1 MQKGIEKEI
10 KIEEKELKKIKLG
23 FSSIVIFRNILK
35 TKVIKKL
42 IKFLNFECKDDADD
56 IKKLDL
62 YSEFLSE
69 IFKYNNNLADYILS
83 QIFLDDNIYIN
94 KIVLKKEINDNLKK
108 ILKNELIFFK
118 FISSFDFS
126 SLLSNE
132 YSQKI
137 AKLEIKEIDFY
148 KIYGEHIK
156 NIDKK
161 GYGIFYNNNMF
172 ILDDRK
178 NIVAVKNKDNQD
190 IKNLYG
196 YEAERNKVLSNTK
209 ILLEGKKANNILLY
223 GDAGTGKSST
233 VKAVANFFKDEGLR
247 LIEIKKNQLNFI
259 TDIIESL
266 SYSPLKFI
274 IFIDDLTFSSNDD
287 TFSYLKAV
295 LEGGVNS
302 FPNNIAV
309 YVTSN
314 YRHLIKENFADRTG
328 DDIHIEDTIQQ
339 IMSLA
344 NRFGTIITFQRPDKN
359 LFSEIV
365 LSYAKENNIKI
376 DKEELIKQAEAYAI
390 RSAGRSPRAAKQ
402 FIELLKR

>member
-1 MQKGIEKEI
+1 MQKEN
-10 KIEEKELKKIKLG
+10 ELEKIKLG

-42 IKFLNFECKDDADD
+42 IKFLNFEIRDNIDN
-56 IKKLDL
+56 IKQIDL

-69 IFKYNNNLADYILS
+69 LFKCDNNLADYLLS

-94 KIVLKKEINDNLKK
+94 KCILKEEINNNLKK
-108 ILKNELIFFK
+108 ILKNELNFFK
-118 FISSFDFS
+118 YVSSFDFS
-126 SLLSNE
+126 SLLNKE
-132 YSQKI
+132 YSKKI
-137 AKLEIKEIDFY
+137 SELEIKEIDFY
-148 KIYGEHIK
+148 KIYSEHIK

-161 GYGIFYNNNMF
+161 GYGIFYDNNMF
-172 ILDDRK
+172 VLDDKK
-178 NIVAVKNKDNQD
+178 NIIAVKHKDNQD
-190 IKNLYG
+190 IKKLYG
-196 YEAERNKVLSNTK
+196 YETERNKVISNTK

-233 VKAVANFFKDEGLR
+233 VKAVANFFKDDGLR

-266 SYSPLKFI
+266 SNSPLKFI

-314 YRHLIKENFADRTG
+314 YRHLIKENFGDRTG
-328 DDIHIEDTIQQ
+328 DDIHVEDTIQQ
-339 IMSLA
+339 IMSLT
-344 NRFGTIITFQRPDKN
+344 NRFGTIITFQRPDRD

-365 LSYAKENNIKI
+365 LSYAKENNIKM
-376 DKEELIKQAEAYAI
+376 DKEELIRQAEAYAI
-390 RSAGRSPRAAKQ
+390 RSAGRSPRVAKQ
-402 FIELLKR
+402 FIDFFI

>member
-1 MQKGIEKEI
+1 MQKEN
-10 KIEEKELKKIKLG
+10 ELEKIKLG

-42 IKFLNFECKDDADD
+42 IKFLNFEIRDNIDN
-56 IKKLDL
+56 IKQIDL

-69 IFKYNNNLADYILS
+69 LFKCDNNLADYLLS

-94 KIVLKKEINDNLKK
+94 KCILKEEINNNLKK
-108 ILKNELIFFK
+108 ILKNELNFFK
-118 FISSFDFS
+118 YVSSFDFS
-126 SLLSNE
+126 SLLNKE
-132 YSQKI
+132 YSKKI
-137 AKLEIKEIDFY
+137 SELEIKEIDFY
-148 KIYGEHIK
+148 KIYSEHIK

-161 GYGIFYNNNMF
+161 GYGIFYDNNMF
-172 ILDDRK
+172 VLDDKK
-178 NIVAVKNKDNQD
+178 NIIAVKHKDNQD
-190 IKNLYG
+190 IKKLYG
-196 YEAERNKVLSNTK
+196 YETERNKVISNTK

-233 VKAVANFFKDEGLR
+233 VKAVANFFKDDGLR

-266 SYSPLKFI
+266 SNSPLKFI

-314 YRHLIKENFADRTG
+314 YRHLIKENFGDRTG
-328 DDIHIEDTIQQ
+328 DDIHVEDTIQQ
-339 IMSLA
+339 IMSLT
-344 NRFGTIITFQRPDKN
+344 NRFGTIITFQRPDRD

-365 LSYAKENNIKI
+365 LSYAKENNIKM

-390 RSAGRSPRAAKQ
+390 RSAGRSPRVAKQ
-402 FIELLKR
+402 FVELLKQ

>member
-1 MQKGIEKEI
+1 MQK
-10 KIEEKELKKIKLG
+10 ELDKIKLG
-23 FSSIVIFRNILK
+23 FSSVVIFRNILK

-42 IKFLNFECKDDADD
+42 LKFLNCETKENIDN
-56 IKKLDL
+56 IKQIDL

-69 IFKYNNNLADYILS
+69 LFKSDNNLADFILS
-83 QIFLDDNIYIN
+83 QIFLDDNIYISKCILKQEIN
-94 KIVLKKEINDNLKK
+94 NYLKKTF
-108 ILKNELIFFK
+108 KNELNFFK
-118 FISSFDFS
+118 YISSFDFS
-126 SLLSNE
+126 SIFNKE
-132 YSQKI
+132 YSKNI
-137 AKLEIKEIDFY
+137 AELEIKEIDFY
-148 KIYGEHIK
+148 KIYFEHIK

-172 ILDDRK
+172 VLDDRK
-178 NIVAVKNKDNQD
+178 NIIAVKNKDNQD
-190 IKNLYG
+190 IKKLYG
-196 YEAERNKVLSNTK
+196 YEIERNKVLSNTK
-209 ILLEGKKANNILLY
+209 ILIEGKKANNILLY

-247 LIEIKKNQLNFI
+247 LIEIKKNQLHFI
-259 TDIIESL
+259 TDIIEKL
-266 SYSPLKFI
+266 SCSPLKFI

-287 TFSYLKAV
+287 TFSYLKAI

-314 YRHLIKENFADRTG
+314 YRHLIKENFTDRTG

-339 IMSLA
+339 IMSLT
-344 NRFGTIITFQRPDKN
+344 NRFGTIITFQRPDRD

-365 LSYAKENNIKI
+365 LSYAKENNIKT

-390 RSAGRSPRAAKQ
+390 RSAGRSPRVAKQ
-402 FIELLKR
+402 FIELLKQ

>member
-1 MQKGIEKEI
+1 MQKEN
-10 KIEEKELKKIKLG
+10 ELKKIKFG

-42 IKFLNFECKDDADD
+42 IKFLNFETQDN
-56 IKKLDL
+56 IKQIDL

-69 IFKYNNNLADYILS
+69 LFKCDNNLADYILS

-94 KIVLKKEINDNLKK
+94 KTVSKKEINNNLKK
-108 ILKNELIFFK
+108 ILKNELNFFK
-118 FISSFDFS
+118 YVSSFDFS
-126 SLLSNE
+126 SLFEKE
-132 YSQKI
+132 YSKKI
-137 AKLEIKEIDFY
+137 AELEIKEIDFY
-148 KIYGEHIK
+148 KIYSEHIK

-161 GYGIFYNNNMF
+161 GYGIFYENNMF
-172 ILDDRK
+172 VLDDKK
-178 NIVAVKNKDNQD
+178 NIIAVKHKDNQD
-190 IKNLYG
+190 IKKLYG
-196 YEAERNKVLSNTK
+196 YEAERNKVVSNTK

-233 VKAVANFFKDEGLR
+233 VKAVANFFKDDGLR

-266 SYSPLKFI
+266 SDSPLKFI

-314 YRHLIKENFADRTG
+314 YRHLIKENFGDRDG
-328 DDIHIEDTIQQ
+328 DDIHVEDTIQQ
-339 IMSLA
+339 IMSLT
-344 NRFGTIITFQRPDKN
+344 NRFGTIITFQRPDRD

-365 LSYAKENNIKI
+365 LSYAKENDIKI
-376 DKEELIKQAEAYAI
+376 DKEELIRQAEAYAI
-390 RSAGRSPRAAKQ
+390 RSAGRSPRVAKQ
-402 FIELLKR
+402 FVELLSL

>member
-1 MQKGIEKEI
+1 MQNEKEN
-10 KIEEKELKKIKLG
+10 ELKKIKLG
-23 FSSIVIFRNILK
+23 FSSLVIFRNILK

-42 IKFLNFECKDDADD
+42 IKFLNFELKDN
-56 IKKLDL
+56 IKQIDL

-69 IFKYNNNLADYILS
+69 LFKCDNNLADYILY

-94 KIVLKKEINDNLKK
+94 KCILKKEINNNLKK
-108 ILKNELIFFK
+108 ILKNELNFFK
-118 FISSFDFS
+118 YISSFDFS
-126 SLLSNE
+126 SLFEKE
-132 YSQKI
+132 YSKKI
-137 AKLEIKEIDFY
+137 SELEIKEIDFY
-148 KIYGEHIK
+148 KIYSEHIK

-161 GYGIFYNNNMF
+161 GYGIFYDNNMF
-172 ILDDRK
+172 VLDDKK
-178 NIVAVKNKDNQD
+178 NIIAVKHKDNQD
-190 IKNLYG
+190 IKKLYG
-196 YEAERNKVLSNTK
+196 YEAERNKVISNTK

-266 SYSPLKFI
+266 SDSPLKFI

-314 YRHLIKENFADRTG
+314 YRHLIKENFGDRDG
-328 DDIHIEDTIQQ
+328 DDIHVEDTIQQ
-339 IMSLA
+339 IMSLT
-344 NRFGTIITFQRPDKN
+344 NRFGTIITFQRPDRD

-365 LSYAKENNIKI
+365 LSYAKENDIKI

-390 RSAGRSPRAAKQ
+390 RSAGRSPRVAKQ
-402 FIELLKR
+402 FVELLKR